1 MATTIFIFLLSC
13 VLTVIRATTF
23 CVPCIPEHL
32 LRAPAFGIDL
42 SSNSVSCAVR
52 YSNGTINDI
61 TRIMPNNDY
70 QQLFSRFRAYSHGGA
85 LISPSPHL
93 GEGAFLRLS
102 RVLRSFVLFILPL
115 IHSTPTIPLPPG
127 HKMMD
132 IDTEVVYE
140 AIQQLLD
147 AAALAGTLSKIEY
160 IGLSVPRANL
170 SIKCLSVSA
179 RMAAVAYG
187 IGLCEHYADSRHCY
201 FEVEKIPLETVL
213 VLEYNSVALTGS
225 LQYPGG
231 IPNWV
236 ISAVSKFNYFTD
248 DMLGASN
255 STAEYNS
262 SYWQE
267 VTARIADFVRTQEQN
282 FTRLIILGE
291 AAGEPNFHQALRD
304 ALSTFSYIAE
314 QIVDPIFTGQDP
326 GTRGAAEFAKRG
338 MAAQQFL
345 CIEPYE
351 CREPRDKIDAEIAA
365 STGKSISNSNQKEL

>member
-1 MATTIFIFLLSC
+1 MSVARHNEVQPHRLLN
-13 VLTVIRATTF
+13 
-23 CVPCIPEHL
+23 P
-32 LRAPAFGIDL
+32 
-42 SSNSVSCAVR
+42 
-52 YSNGTINDI
+52 
-61 TRIMPNNDY
+61 
-70 QQLFSRFRAYSHGGA
+70 
-85 LISPSPHL
+85 

-115 IHSTPTIPLPPG
+115 VHSTPTIPLPPG
-127 HKMMD
+127 HEMMD
-132 IDTEVVYE
+132 TGTEVVYE
-140 AIQQLLD
+140 AIRQLLD

-160 IGLSVPRANL
+160 IGLSVPVFLTDEQIDSILIAFKRANL
-170 SIKCLSVSA
+170 SIKSLSVSA
-179 RMAAVAYG
+179 RMAAVAHC
-187 IGLCEHYADSRHCY
+187 IGLCEHYTDSRRCY

-236 ISAVSKFNYFTD
+236 MSGVSKFNYFID

-267 VTARIADFVRTQEQN
+267 VTARIADFVQTQEQS

-314 QIVDPIFTGQDP
+314 QIVDPIFTAA
-326 GTRGAAEFAKRG
+326 RGAAEFAKRG
-338 MAAQQFL
+338 MVAQQLL

-351 CREPRDKIDAEIAA
+351 CRELRDKIDAEIAA
-365 STGKSISNSNQKEL
+365 STGKSINNCN